1 MPICSTLS
9 KAAVRR
15 TAFAALAS
23 SSLLASSALA
33 QVAPALQ
40 HSAIN
45 LGRQQ
50 PSTPI
55 SATVWLQLHN
65 KAELDAAVEAMYKP
79 GSPTFQKFAGPEAL
93 KQFAPTAE
101 ELATV
106 KKELLARNLR
116 VVSTDSNNLSLKIAG
131 QTSDFEAAFHTTVS
145 QYRTRA
151 GVTVSALA
159 SVPSLGNEAAG
170 LVKAVTGVSTTMKPY
185 SVRPLDPDTGKPLGM
200 KPATAGQNPDGA
212 LYSSQCFYQPETVYL
227 NNPTVAAGYHGLGY
241 GANITNTTPG
251 TLPTCGYSPQDV
263 HRLYGLD
270 TVYGKGYTGKGQ
282 TVAIVDAYGSPTIT
296 ADLKT
301 FSQIY
306 SLPAPTATSF
316 QVLEPQ
322 PVTKADAGWAGETT
336 LDVEW
341 THAIAP
347 DAKILLVAAPT
358 NNDDDLQAAVL
369 YVVENHLANII
380 SNSYGQGELQADPQG
395 VTSWDEVCELAAL
408 EGISVNFSSGDSG
421 DDAAAE
427 QGPVDVSSPADSPYA
442 TAIGGTSNAFSPLD
456 GSPVQIGWG
465 TNITRLSNKSTIS
478 NPPIVEGFLF
488 GAGGGTSQYFKLP
501 SYQAALGGTGR
512 QLPDVSALAD
522 PYTGAEII
530 ITVGG
535 AQYFEVY
542 GGTSLASPI
551 FSAEWALADQIFGF
565 PLGQAAPYIARYANT
580 PAVTDVVPP
589 PTQFNVYGAIF
600 ANGAI
605 KSFTADDLIAPE
617 NSSPFLSAIYH
628 GTSTSYYDLSFGS
641 DSSLPVTT
649 GWDPVTGWGSFNLPG
664 VLTLLGK

>member
-1 MPICSTLS
+1 MLICSTLS

-15 TAFAALAS
+15 TASAALAT

-55 SATVWLQLHN
+55 SATVWLPLHN
-65 KAELDAAVEAMYKP
+65 KAGLDAAVEAVYKP
-79 GSPTFQKFAGPEAL
+79 GSPSYQKFAGPEAL
-93 KQFAPTAE
+93 KQYAPTAG
-101 ELATV
+101 ELAAV
-106 KKELLARNLR
+106 KKELLAHNLR
-116 VVSTDSNNLSLKIAG
+116 VVSADGDNLSLKIAG

-145 QYRTRA
+145 QFRTHA

-159 SVPSLGNEAAG
+159 SAPSLGNAASG
-170 LVKAVTGVSTTMKPY
+170 LVKAVTGVSTGMKPD
-185 SVRPLDPDTGKPLGM
+185 SVRPLDPDTGKPLGLH
-200 KPATAGQNPDGA
+200 PVATGQNPDGA

-282 TVAIVDAYGSPTIT
+282 TVAIVDAFGSPTIT
-296 ADLKT
+296 ADLTT
-301 FSQIY
+301 FSSVY
-306 SLPAPTATSF
+306 NLPAPTATSF

-322 PVTKADAGWAGETT
+322 PVTKTDVGWAGETT

-347 DAKILLVAAPT
+347 DAKILLVAAPS

-380 SNSYGQGELQADPQG
+380 SNSYSLGELESGAQS

-408 EGISVNFSSGDSG
+408 QGISVNFSSGDYG
-421 DDAAAE
+421 DSAAAE

-442 TAIGGTSNAFSPLD
+442 TAIGGTSNAFSPID

-465 TNITRLSNKSTIS
+465 TNITRLSNKATIS
-478 NPPIVEGFLF
+478 DPPVVEGFLF

-530 ITVGG
+530 ITVDG

-551 FSAEWALADQIFGF
+551 FSAEWALAGQIVGF
-565 PLGQAAPYIARYANT
+565 PLGQAAPYIAQYANT
-580 PAVTDVVPP
+580 AAIIDVVPP
-589 PTQFNVYGAIF
+589 PTQFNVYGAILDGSGYKTF
-600 ANGAI
+600 
-605 KSFTADDLIAPE
+605 SADDLIAPE
-617 NSSPFLSAIYH
+617 NSSPYLSAIYH

-649 GWDPVTGWGSFNLPG
+649 GWDPVTGWGTLNLPG
-664 VLTLLGK
+664 VLALLGK

>member
-1 MPICSTLS
+1 MPIRSTPS
-9 KAAVRR
+9 RTAVRR
-15 TAFAALAS
+15 TAMAAMAA
-23 SSLLASSALA
+23 SSLLAAPAFA

-40 HSAIN
+40 HSAVN

-55 SATVWLQLHN
+55 SGTVWLQLHN
-65 KAELDAAVEAMYKP
+65 KAALDAAVEAMYKP
-79 GSPTFQKFAGPEAL
+79 GSPSFQKFAGPEAL

-101 ELATV
+101 ELAAV
-106 KKELLARNLR
+106 KKELLAHNLH
-116 VVSTDSNNLSLKIAG
+116 VVSTDANNLSLKIAG

-151 GVTVSALA
+151 GVAVSALA
-159 SVPSLGNEAAG
+159 SAPSLGNTAAG
-170 LVKAVTGVSTTMKPY
+170 LVRAVTGVSTGMKPY
-185 SVRPLDPDTGKPLGM
+185 SIRPVDPDTGKPLGM
-200 KPATAGQNPDGA
+200 TPVAKGQNPDGA
-212 LYSSQCFYQPETVYL
+212 LFSSQCFYQPETVYL
-227 NNPTVAAGYHGLGY
+227 NNATVAAGYHGLAY
-241 GANITNTTPG
+241 GANIANTTPG

-296 ADLKT
+296 ADLTT
-301 FSQIY
+301 FSQVY
-306 SLPAPTATSF
+306 NLPAPTATSF

-322 PVTKADAGWAGETT
+322 PVTTTDAGWAGETT

-347 DAKILLVAAPT
+347 DAKILLVAAPS
-358 NNDDDLQAAVL
+358 NNNDDLQAAVL
-369 YVVENHLANII
+369 YVVENHLANIV
-380 SNSYGQGELQADPQG
+380 SNSYGLGELESDAQG

-408 EGISVNFSSGDSG
+408 EGISVNFATGDSG
-421 DDAAAE
+421 DYAAVE

-442 TAIGGTSNAFSPLD
+442 TAVGGTSNAFSPFD

-478 NPPIVEGFLF
+478 NPPVVEGFLS

-522 PYTGAEII
+522 PYTGAEVI
-530 ITVGG
+530 ITVDG

-542 GGTSLASPI
+542 GGTSLATPI
-551 FSAEWALADQIFGF
+551 FSGEWALAEQITGF
-565 PLGQAAPYIARYANT
+565 ALGQAAPYIAQYANT
-580 PAVTDVVPP
+580 SAVTDVVPP
-589 PTQFNVYGAIF
+589 PTQFNVYGAILASGQYTAF
-600 ANGAI
+600 G
-605 KSFTADDLIAPE
+605 ADDLIAPE

-649 GWDPVTGWGSFNLPG
+649 GWDPVTGWGTLNLPG